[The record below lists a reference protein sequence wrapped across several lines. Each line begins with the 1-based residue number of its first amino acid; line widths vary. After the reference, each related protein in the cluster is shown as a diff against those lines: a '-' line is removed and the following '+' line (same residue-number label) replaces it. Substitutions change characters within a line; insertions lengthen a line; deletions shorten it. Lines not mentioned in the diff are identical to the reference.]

1 MKHCLTAIALSVLLA
16 AALAPTMAQEPAAGD
31 VPAPDEVKAQAKAMM
46 EKGIAWLLN
55 QQKEDGSFA
64 DDKRMEPAVTAL
76 AIRAMAVSPMRD
88 ELMKTEQFKKGVA
101 FILSC
106 VKDDGGVY
114 IDDWAANYHTS
125 VALSAL
131 AALEDP
137 KLADTIKKIQ
147 GYVKEVQADDGD
159 DLGKDDPNYG
169 SFGYRKDQRAGDMSN
184 LQFSLTALRD
194 SGCSAHDAAWDKA
207 LVFVKRCQNITT
219 DGGFVYRPQESKAG
233 EDPEA
238 PAGETR
244 YRSYSSMT
252 YVGLLSMI
260 YCNVDKNDERVQKA
274 VAWLSKH
281 WGFDGNYPIELQGLF
296 YNYHTLSRALS
307 AYGEKFIADDKGV
320 KHDWYA
326 ELVDA
331 LAKRQSADGY
341 WVNTNERWFETDK
354 MLVTAYCL
362 LALAHPYDQYE

>member
-1 MKHCLTAIALSVLLA
+1 MKHCLFPFVLCAMLIGVFASA
-16 AALAPTMAQEPAAGD
+16 AAEEPPTAD
-31 VPAPDEVKAQAKAMM
+31 VPSADQVKAKAKAMM
-46 EKGIAWLLN
+46 EKGIEWLLL

-64 DDKRMEPAVTAL
+64 DDKRMEPAVTGL
-76 AIRAMAVSPMRD
+76 AIRAMAISPMRD
-88 ELMKTEQFKKGVA
+88 DLMKTGQFKKGVA
-101 FILSC
+101 FLLSC
-106 VKDDGGVY
+106 VQEDGGVY

-137 KLADTIKKIQ
+137 KLAETIKKIQ
-147 GYVKEVQADDGD
+147 GYVKDVQADESD
-159 DLGKDDPNYG
+159 DLKKDDPNFG
-169 SFGYRKDQRAGDMSN
+169 SFGYRKGQRGGDMSN
-184 LQFSLTALRD
+184 LQFSLSALRD
-194 SGCSAHDAAWDKA
+194 SGLTADDAAWEKA
-207 LVFVKRCQNITT
+207 LVFVERCQNITT
-219 DGGFVYRPQESKAG
+219 DGGFIYRPQESKAG

-238 PAGETR
+238 PEGETL

-260 YCNVDKNDERVQKA
+260 YCSVDKNDERVQKA

-281 WGFDGNYPIELQGLF
+281 WGFDENYPIEIQGLF
-296 YNYHTLSRALS
+296 YNYHTLSRALT
-307 AYGEKFIADDKGV
+307 AYGQKFITDDKGV

-331 LAKRQSADGY
+331 LAKRQSQDGH

-354 MLVTAYCL
+354 TLVTAYCL
-362 LALAHPYDQYE
+362 LALAHPYNTYE